1 METINLHDLAQY
13 LAFAALL
20 GTLWW
25 RFNQAKDRHTDEA
38 KRQQNVEDRLTHLE
52 KKVVEDKAGIHARLD
67 KHVEDDRLLNAKMD
81 EVIKAVRDLKQ
92 ELSERVARL
101 EVAVEKSNGR

>member
-1 METINLHDLAQY
+1 MEAAIIRDLMLGGGF
-13 LAFAALL
+13 LAMLL
-20 GTLWW
+20 TFWW
-25 RFNQAKDRHTDEA
+25 RWNQAKNIHFEEA